1 MHLQATPAGDLGH
14 LHARKKHC
22 LPNGALAGTLFLEAN
37 NTIIKEGAP
46 LDYIHVMH
54 MGWACRYNIMKD
66 GKRQISAFLLPGDVC
81 ESTPMYGTL
90 IDYSVCTLTPS
101 LVKPISI
108 EKPVGFG
115 QPFDQ
120 LQSILSGSLLEQR
133 LLRAWLA
140 NLSRRS
146 AYNRVAWLICEL
158 HERLSIVGLADET
171 GFDCPLT
178 QEVIADAVGLTSVH
192 VNRVMK
198 QFRDEN
204 LFSFRSGRVA
214 FAGVQKVRKLCGF
227 DPAYL
232 HLDLAQH
239 IKTTSTSRVQ
249 LSDCP

>member
-239 IKTTSTSRVQ
+239 IKTTTTSRVQ
-249 LSDCP
+249 LSDFP